1 MKIKKVSRE
10 TMNDLQVINK
20 KTQLGSQLSFIFFS
34 LSKVLL
40 LLLELQHFL
49 RIHHRFHQYDR

>member
-20 KTQLGSQLSFIFFS
+20 KTQLVKSTEFFKVIPN
-34 LSKVLL
+34 LSKVL
-40 LLLELQHFL
+40 
-49 RIHHRFHQYDR
+49 

>member
-40 LLLELQHFL
+40 LLLELQYFL

>member
-20 KTQLGSQLSFIFFS
+20 KTQLVKSTEFFEVIPN
-34 LSKVLL
+34 LSKVL
-40 LLLELQHFL
+40 
-49 RIHHRFHQYDR
+49 

>member
-20 KTQLGSQLSFIFFS
+20 KTQLVKPTEFFKVILN
-34 LSKVLL
+34 LSKVL
-40 LLLELQHFL
+40 
-49 RIHHRFHQYDR
+49 

>member
-49 RIHHRFHQYDR
+49 RIHPRFHQYDR